1 METDGSFS
9 IQNAHFN
16 ADSESKTN
24 ATIYVNEVNRNK
36 FVIYKPQKKRN
47 KQPQERI
54 VMNRFISENGFD
66 MIDSVAHKHNKH
78 PISDD
83 R

>member
-36 FVIYKPQKKRN
+36 FVIYKPQKKKQTATGTNRN
-47 KQPQERI
+47 E
-54 VMNRFISENGFD
+54 
-66 MIDSVAHKHNKH
+66 SVHQRKWFRH
-78 PISDD
+78 D
-83 R
+83 